1 MYAVSELIRGAL
13 TDRLFLRL
21 TPKTKQ
27 QPDANPADAAIN
39 AAGRILILP
48 LLCLLISVFWF
59 PASAHAACASP
70 AGPEGDIAYHSTFH
84 VMQYCDKLNV
94 WRAMGSAGAGGGGFS
109 GPAGGQATVW
119 SDSAYDQH
127 PIGYA

>member
-1 MYAVSELIRGAL
+1 MYAVSEFIRGAL

-70 AGPEGDIAYHSTFH
+70 AGPEGGIAYNSTFH
-84 VMQYCDKLNV
+84 FIHYCDNLNV
-94 WRAMGSAGAGGGGFS
+94 WPAMASAAS
-109 GPAGGQATVW
+109 RGPVCSRPPPLPHTLI
-119 SDSAYDQH
+119 SHTPSTT
-127 PIGYA
+127 